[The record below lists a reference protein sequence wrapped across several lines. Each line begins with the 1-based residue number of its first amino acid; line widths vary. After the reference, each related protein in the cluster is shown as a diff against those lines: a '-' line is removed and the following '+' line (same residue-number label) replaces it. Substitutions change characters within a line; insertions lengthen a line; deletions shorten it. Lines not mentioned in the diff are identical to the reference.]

1 MLAFICLILGFLL
14 GYAIR
19 SLKKDKPVN
28 KIIRRYSAPITY
40 QQKLHLKTHHQNDS
54 DRIRELN
61 ELSRNQSVFLRL
73 LKQTF
78 YHFRSRLSALCDI

>member
-1 MLAFICLILGFLL
+1 MLAFIYLILGFLL

-19 SLKKDKPVN
+19 SFKKEKPVN
-28 KIIRRYSAPITY
+28 QVLRRYSAPMTY

-54 DRIRELN
+54 DRIRRLK

-73 LKQTF
+73 LKINI
-78 YHFRSRLSALCDI
+78 YKS